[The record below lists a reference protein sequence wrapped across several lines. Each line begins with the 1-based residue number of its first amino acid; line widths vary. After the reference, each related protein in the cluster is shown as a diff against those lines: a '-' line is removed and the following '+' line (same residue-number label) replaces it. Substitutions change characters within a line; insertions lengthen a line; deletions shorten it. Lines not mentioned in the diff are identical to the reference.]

1 MPRTLSRRWV
11 VAETTVLMLKSLFQG
26 VLTTEKQNFL
36 LFDMTTHPVTDNVQ
50 KTKLI
55 KKVQESVLTKWVNDP
70 HRIEKRMVALIFLA
84 HR

>member
-1 MPRTLSRRWV
+1 
-11 VAETTVLMLKSLFQG
+11 
-26 VLTTEKQNFL
+26 
-36 LFDMTTHPVTDNVQ
+36 MTTHPVTDNVQ

-84 HR
+84 HRWGPLDPAPAPVRIPNLPARTCWRMPSPP